1 MHRKT
6 ILAAAA
12 AALFIPAAAMA
23 QQVESDLVVTGDRTH
38 EVRSV
43 VVSLRDLDLRA
54 DRDVRVADNRLRR
67 AANKVCADMPGSSLA
82 ANDARCVTEAFNDAR
97 VDLNSAVYAVRA
109 G

>member
-12 AALFIPAAAMA
+12 AALFIPAAASA
-23 QQVESDLVVTGDRTH
+23 QQVESDVIVTGDRTE

-54 DRDVRVADNRLRR
+54 DRDVRVADARIRR
-67 AANKVCADMPGSSLA
+67 AANKVCDDTPGSSLIG
-82 ANDARCVTEAFNDAR
+82 NQARCVNEAFGNAR